1 MDLRGSWIS
10 IDKRWSLLGVVL
22 AIVFGGLTVYAE
34 FIRDRRPDLK
44 FEVVSNTSVLDVR
57 EELGKLEIFYDGLDI
72 MKSKQS
78 LRVVVVRVVNPG
90 ETDILMGHYD
100 ERVPLGFT
108 VSNGELL
115 RVELLEASN
124 GYLMSNMRV
133 LFTDDLQSV
142 FAPVIIES
150 KEFFTFKA
158 LILHSQGEPPVLSPQ
173 GKIAGIRTI
182 SLSEQISA
190 ENDQSYWHLVFSGGV
205 LVQASRLISYFF
217 GLILLLFAIISP
229 IVYVSGKFTRRK
241 RAKHIKHFRRVTGI
255 ELQDK
260 DEFIFS
266 EYMDNGH
273 RHVKAMSSLLT
284 NKTKLKEVL
293 DELPDKGVESKN
305 RNSGVSVPDIPLHF
319 PLSPEIVVH
328 ALMRKNVIQ
337 RKGDSWEEDS
347 HTVETIIEFDR
358 FLSIIL

>member
-1 MDLRGSWIS
+1 MDLRGFWIS
-10 IDKRWSLLGVVL
+10 INKRWSLFGVVL
-22 AIVFGGLTVYAE
+22 AIVFGGLTVYSE
-34 FIRDRRPDLK
+34 FIRDRRPDLR

-57 EELGKLEIFYDGLDI
+57 EELGKLEILYDGLDI
-72 MKSKQS
+72 QKSKQS
-78 LRVVVVRVVNPG
+78 LRVVVVRVVNPS

-100 ERVPLGFT
+100 ERVPLGIN

-124 GYLMSNMRV
+124 QYLLSNMCV
-133 LFTDDLQSV
+133 LFTDSLHSV
-142 FAPVIIES
+142 FEPVIIES
-150 KEFFTFKA
+150 MEFFTFKA

-182 SLSEQISA
+182 SLSEQSSA
-190 ENDQSYWHLVFSGGV
+190 ENDMSYWHRVFSGGV
-205 LVQASRLISYFF
+205 WVQATRLISYFF

-241 RAKHIKHFRRVTGI
+241 RAKHIKHFKRVTDI
-255 ELQDK
+255 ELEDK

-273 RHVKAMSSLLT
+273 HYVKAMSRILS
-284 NKTKLKEVL
+284 NKTKLKDVM
-293 DELPDKGVESKN
+293 DELPEKGVVSEN
-305 RNSGVSVPDIPLHF
+305 HHEGVNISDIPLHY
-319 PLSPEIVVH
+319 PISPELVVYV
-328 ALMRKNVIQ
+328 LLQKNVIQ
-337 RKGDSWEEDS
+337 RNGDSWEEDA
-347 HTVETIIEFDR
+347 HVVETIIEFNK